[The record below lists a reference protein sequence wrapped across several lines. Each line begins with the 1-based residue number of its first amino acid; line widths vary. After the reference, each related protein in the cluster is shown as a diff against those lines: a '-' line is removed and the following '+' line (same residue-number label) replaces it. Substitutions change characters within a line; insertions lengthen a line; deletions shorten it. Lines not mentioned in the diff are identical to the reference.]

1 MQELHHEHTPDI
13 SAFLQATQKAVDLDY
28 EYVVQKVG
36 IDSFLRDIDSKK
48 MARMAILLLNEAGL
62 EAFSEPL
69 ERPLATN
76 EQEFSNP
83 SDEASIEYLRLL
95 AASLGSIN
103 GYSLTMITANKL
115 ILDQLVRIRDDCFIT
130 ISLDVQLTP
139 IGIHVAKDRYIV
151 LPGRATMK
159 DPLEVGPE
167 DTAIIDAFV
176 QKIIDI
182 R

>member
-1 MQELHHEHTPDI
+1 MHASNHEHTPDMN
-13 SAFLQATQKAVDLDY
+13 SFLSATQIAVDLEYDY
-28 EYVVQKVG
+28 VIQKVG
-36 IDSFLRDIDSKK
+36 LETLLRDADNKK
-48 MARMAILLLNEAGL
+48 MARLALSLLNEAGL
-62 EAFSEPL
+62 EAVSEFEDHAPTSS
-69 ERPLATN
+69 ER
-76 EQEFSNP
+76 EHISV
-83 SDEASIEYLRLL
+83 SDEASLDYLRVL
-95 AASLGSIN
+95 ASNLGSIN
-103 GYSLTMITANKL
+103 GYTLTMISANAL
-115 ILDQLVRIRDDCFIT
+115 ILDQLVRTKDDCFIT